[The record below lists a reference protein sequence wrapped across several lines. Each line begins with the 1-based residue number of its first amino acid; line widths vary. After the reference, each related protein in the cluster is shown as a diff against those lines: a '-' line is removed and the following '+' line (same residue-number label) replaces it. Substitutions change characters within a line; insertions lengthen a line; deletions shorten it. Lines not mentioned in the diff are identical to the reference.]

1 MKTLNGSMKTVALS
15 SHPNADPAAGMWQQQ
30 LGRAYGREEWGE
42 AIRRNRV
49 AGGEKGKAQGE
60 SKTG

>member
-1 MKTLNGSMKTVALS
+1 MKTVALS